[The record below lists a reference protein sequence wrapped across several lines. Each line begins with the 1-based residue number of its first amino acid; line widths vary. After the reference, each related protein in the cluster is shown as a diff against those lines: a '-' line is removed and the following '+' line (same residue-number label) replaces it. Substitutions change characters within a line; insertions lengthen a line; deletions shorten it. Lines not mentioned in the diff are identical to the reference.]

1 MSNIL
6 SFEFEELPLVIANGI
21 PAALINGCAEIK
33 YDRDGFVGVDSVS
46 VEGYQPLTP
55 EERAA
60 GKRPW
65 VYVKAPFDLEMLI
78 ALRLEGEWSGRV
90 QDAIANALIAD
101 REDAAEARADMRR
114 EHAMGL

>member
-33 YDRDGFVGVDSVS
+33 YGRYADWCVDSVS
-46 VEGYQPLTP
+46 IEGYQSLTP

-60 GKRPW
+60 GKKPW
-65 VYVKAPFDLEMLI
+65 VYVAAPEEIAALI
-78 ALRLEGEWSGRV
+78 EQRLEGEWSGKIN
-90 QDAIANALIAD
+90 DAVNEQLASD
-101 REDAAEARADMRR
+101 REDAAEMRADMRR
-114 EHAMGL
+114 DEMMGM